1 MELKKQIKVK
11 EFFKRFG
18 AVIFGGVLVLALTVT
33 GLVVGLTSQGT
44 DIPDDK
50 QDVSTGN
57 LVFSLP
63 MTSPEIIKD
72 FSSTDLQENAT
83 LNQWEA
89 HLSMDL
95 ASSDGF
101 VYSVLDGKVLEV
113 GYSYDIGQYIKV
125 THQDGFVSTYAN
137 LSKDV
142 LVEKGDSVVAGQ
154 KLGIASQT
162 SSNESEMPSHLHFTL
177 EQNDKKIDPN
187 NFIEFQN
194 K

>member
-1 MELKKQIKVK
+1 MEIKKRVKVK
-11 EFFKRFG
+11 DFFKRFG
-18 AVIFGGVLVLALTVT
+18 AVMFGGVLVLALTVT
-33 GLVVGLTSQGT
+33 GLVVGLTSNNT
-44 DIPDDK
+44 EIPDDD
-50 QDVSTGN
+50 QNVSTGN

-63 MTSPEIIKD
+63 MTNPEILKD

-95 ASSDGF
+95 TSNDGF
-101 VYSVLDGKVLEV
+101 VYSILEGKVLEV

-125 THQDGFVSTYAN
+125 SHSDGFVSTYAN

-142 LVEKGDSVVAGQ
+142 LVEKGDNVTAGQ
-154 KLGIASQT
+154 KLAVASQT
-162 SSNESEMPSHLHFTL
+162 SSNESDMPAHLHFTL
-177 EQNDKKIDPN
+177 EQNSQKVDPN